1 MDELLKKYV
10 NKQEY
15 DYYIIQELEQ
25 KLTLLTKTNEL
36 KTKDLEL
43 HNTKIKELDQKY
55 ENIIQ
60 KLQSEFN
67 CKIEKYNK
75 EFNIL
80 SEKYECCSKKLITQ
94 SNLNKITHIY
104 TVYFKEII
112 QENNN
117 YVFLKK
123 AFKQKELAYEYTIS
137 KITTLLNNINDEF
150 KTKKEYYNVLPIGA
164 QVIFIS
170 YNKLNNNID
179 KYNYYKE
186 NYIQFFRYV
195 LKPPIM
201 FCVSEHNLI

>member
-150 KTKKEYYNVLPIGA
+150 KTKKEYYNVLPI
-164 QVIFIS
+164 
-170 YNKLNNNID
+170 D